1 MNFNIFFSFKK
12 CMHFL
17 YAGVQAVTELHAYV
31 NDLFIQG
38 TYDSCKSVMMSST
51 NQPAMTVSLK
61 SL

>member
-1 MNFNIFFSFKK
+1 
-12 CMHFL
+12 MHFL

-31 NDLFIQG
+31 NDLFIQD